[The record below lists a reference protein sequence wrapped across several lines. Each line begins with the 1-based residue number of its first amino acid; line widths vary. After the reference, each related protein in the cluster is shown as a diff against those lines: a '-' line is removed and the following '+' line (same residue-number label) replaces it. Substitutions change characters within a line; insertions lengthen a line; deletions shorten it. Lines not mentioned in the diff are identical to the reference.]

1 MASERILYWIR
12 QNRVDVEGVRYLD
25 LDRLPG
31 AGQGQGRGL
40 PGGGGP
46 APLAPRPLPGT

>member
-1 MASERILYWIR
+1 MASEKILYWIR

-31 AGQGQGRGL
+31 AAPGRGL

-46 APLAPRPLPGT
+46 PQLAPRPLPGT

>member
-1 MASERILYWIR
+1 MASEKILYWIR

-31 AGQGQGRGL
+31 GGTGGGS
-40 PGGGGP
+40 PGGGRP